1 MKKIGLLLLL
11 ASFTLQA
18 QNFPAPYCDIE
29 DTSVEEIS
37 VINFGTTTI
46 TNLNTDSI
54 LVDHTDTIADVTPGE
69 TYTLSVEGNTY
80 GNFDNNIVA
89 FIDWNQNGVLD
100 DENEIY
106 EIGTI
111 SNSTGNDNT
120 SVSMEI
126 SVPMDAVAGQTRIR
140 ITKVYTDTD
149 SVAVVDPC
157 AISMSILDYGVFAG
171 YGQAVDFTLNIE
183 VDTPEFPAPYCDIED
198 TSVEELSLI
207 NFGTTTITNLNTDSI
222 LVDHTDTVADVTP
235 GETYTLSVEGNTYGN
250 FDNNIVAFIDWNQ
263 NGVLDDENEVY
274 EIGTISNSTGNDD
287 TTVSMEISVP
297 MDAVPGQTRIRI
309 TKVYTDTDSVA
320 VVDPCAISMSIL
332 DYGVFAGYGQAVD
345 FTLNIGTLRVK
356 DYAVNS
362 YSAYPVP
369 TKDLL
374 HIKSETNLKSIEV
387 YNLIGQKVL
396 TRNAEGKNIQI
407 DISKLKSG
415 AYIIKLINEYGDQ
428 QSFKIIKK

>member
-46 TNLNTDSI
+46 TILNTDSI

-111 SNSTGNDNT
+111 SNSSGNDDT

-126 SVPMDAVAGQTRIR
+126 SVPTDVVPGQTRIR

-171 YGQAVDFTLNIE
+171 YGQAVDFTLNLE
-183 VDTPEFPAPYCDIED
+183 VDTPEFPAPYCDIAD
-198 TSVEELSLI
+198 TTVEEISVI

-263 NGVLDDENEVY
+263 NGVLDDENEIY

-287 TTVSMEISVP
+287 TSVSMEISVP
-297 MDAVPGQTRIRI
+297 TDAVPGQTRIRI

-356 DYAVNS
+356 DYAINS

-374 HIKSETNLKSIEV
+374 HIKSESNLKSIEV

>member
-1 MKKIGLLLLL
+1 MKKIGLLLLFT
-11 ASFTLQA
+11 SFALQA
-18 QNFPAPYCDIE
+18 QNFPSPYCDIE
-29 DTSVEEIS
+29 DTSVEEINL
-37 VINFGTTTI
+37 INFGSTSI
-46 TNLNTDSI
+46 SNSNTDSI
-54 LVDHTDTIADVTPGE
+54 LLNHTDTIADITPGE

-111 SNSTGNDNT
+111 SNSTGNDGS

-126 SVPMDAVAGQTRIR
+126 SVPMDVVPGQTRIR
-140 ITKVYTDTD
+140 ITKVYTDD
-149 SVAVVDPC
+149 ESVAVVDPC
-157 AISMSILDYGVFAG
+157 AISMSILDYGIFAG
-171 YGQAVDFTLNIE
+171 YGQAIDFTLNID

-198 TSVEELSLI
+198 TSVEEINLI
-207 NFGTTTITNLNTDSI
+207 NFAGISISNSNTDSI
-222 LVDHTDTVADVTP
+222 LIDHTDTIADITP

-263 NGVLDDENEVY
+263 NGVLDDENEIY
-274 EIGTISNSTGNDD
+274 EIGTISNSTGNDGSS
-287 TTVSMEISVP
+287 VSMEISVP
-297 MDAVPGQTRIRI
+297 MDVVPGQTRIRI
-309 TKVYTDTDSVA
+309 TKVYTDDESVA

-332 DYGVFAGYGQAVD
+332 DYGIFAGYGQAVD
-345 FTLNIGTLRVK
+345 FTLNIGTLIVK
-356 DYAVNS
+356 DYAVDS

-374 HIKSETNLKSIEV
+374 HIKSELNLKYIEV

-415 AYIIKLINEYGDQ
+415 AYIIKLSTVNGGQ
-428 QSFKIIKK
+428 QSFKILKK